1 MTLIPPHPK
10 RVETKPTTT
19 KQPVFIEILGE
30 KVVRPKQINCF
41 RYDAS
46 EVEGADCKYF
56 AVYGDPRA
64 NPELSPEVL
73 LKAHKDNNVIVFL
86 KRPPLSKTK
95 CFVFMLDGQ
104 EVLHSRKMRLATAQM
119 LSKADPVEFM
129 KSELGGGAPRERLE
143 KDGKPTE
150 AYLEQLKDT
159 FLSHGGYESVVKD
172 ITRYIHVL
180 YENSIN
186 QE

>member
-1 MTLIPPHPK
+1 MSNKTNQ
-10 RVETKPTTT
+10 PTTT

-46 EVEGADCKYF
+46 EVEGSECLMYF
-56 AVYGDPRA
+56 EIYGDPRVT
-64 NPELSPEVL
+64 PELSPEVL
-73 LKAHKDNNVIVFL
+73 LKAHKANNVIVFL

-95 CFVFMLDGQ
+95 CFTFMLDGQ

-119 LSKADPVEFM
+119 LTKADPVEFM
-129 KSELGGGAPRERLE
+129 KSELGEGAPRERLGE
-143 KDGKPTE
+143 DGKPTE

-159 FLSHGGYESVVKD
+159 FLSHGGYESVIKD
-172 ITRYIHVL
+172 VARYIHVL

-186 QE
+186 S